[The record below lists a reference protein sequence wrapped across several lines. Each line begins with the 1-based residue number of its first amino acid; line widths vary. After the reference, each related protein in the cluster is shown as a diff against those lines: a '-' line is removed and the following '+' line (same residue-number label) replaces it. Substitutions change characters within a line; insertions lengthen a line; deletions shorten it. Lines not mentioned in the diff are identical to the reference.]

1 MRRHFSNANTPLLLL
16 LATSFRDSLVGSC
29 QRVTPRKKLTLGR
42 HWGTLTLGATLRD
55 DSEDGLS
62 SSLDSPHCGGLRM
75 QSSVMKVQ
83 MFPFNRS
90 DRRLS
95 LQLLLVVVDDVIWT
109 HAFLL
114 SLGERFLRF
123 DR

>member
-1 MRRHFSNANTPLLLL
+1 MLICIHLHEKHFGASFIFRMTALLGVRELLLL
-16 LATSFRDSLVGSC
+16 LATSFRDSHVGSR

-83 MFPFNRS
+83 MFPP
-90 DRRLS
+90 
-95 LQLLLVVVDDVIWT
+95 
-109 HAFLL
+109 
-114 SLGERFLRF
+114 
-123 DR
+123 

>member
-1 MRRHFSNANTPLLLL
+1 MIALLGVRELLLL
-16 LATSFRDSLVGSC
+16 LATSFRDSHVGSR

-83 MFPFNRS
+83 MFPP
-90 DRRLS
+90 
-95 LQLLLVVVDDVIWT
+95 
-109 HAFLL
+109 
-114 SLGERFLRF
+114 
-123 DR
+123 